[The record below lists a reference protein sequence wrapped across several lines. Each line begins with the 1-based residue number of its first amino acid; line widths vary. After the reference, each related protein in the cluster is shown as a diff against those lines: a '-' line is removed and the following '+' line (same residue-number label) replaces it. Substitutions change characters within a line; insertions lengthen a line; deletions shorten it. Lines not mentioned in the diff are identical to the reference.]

1 MRRHTLIGERILD
14 GAPALAAAARLVR
27 SSHER
32 FDGHGY
38 PDELAGDEI
47 PLGARIIAVCD
58 AYDAMVS
65 DRPYRRAMPTEQAL
79 QELTR
84 CAGTQFDPAV
94 VATFAL
100 AIERPPLEE
109 PDSMSRTDVPAPA

>member
-1 MRRHTLIGERILD
+1 
-14 GAPALAAAARLVR
+14 VR
-27 SSHER
+27 SSHEH
-32 FDGHGY
+32 FDGKGY
-38 PDELAGDEI
+38 PDELAGAGI

-65 DRPYRRAMPTEQAL
+65 DRPYRRAMPREQAL

-94 VATFAL
+94 VDAFVIAL
-100 AIERPPLEE
+100 ARPAVNAMDELPR
-109 PDSMSRTDVPAPA
+109 SDVPTPA